1 MFDTYFPVG
10 DIKINS
16 PIQLA
21 GVKNGEYLLGCLEF
35 QYNSLDKFIEGLYDR
50 FFDKEVSDKRVN
62 LALYDMV

>member
-35 QYNSLDKFIEGLYDR
+35 QYNSLDKFIEVLYDR